1 MGPYQMWD
9 ALSIDTVRDALA
21 EADIAVPD
29 WVANV
34 PSDGF
39 YREGESGPEVWTPGT
54 GQYEADPRPA
64 DEWGL
69 TYIKEDASTT
79 LWKNG
84 DAALLDVGDGVALF
98 EFRSKSNSLG
108 QEVITGVL
116 EAIDK
121 VETDRDLRG
130 MVIGNEGGNF
140 LGWREPRRGGDGCD
154 DGPGLGPR
162 AVHQARSRMPSSRSA
177 TRPSRLWSPRTSACS
192 AAAAR

>member
-1 MGPYQMWD
+1 MPVVSGEDVLETLRQQGSALPVILSSGHPQAYSSPGVSRHDVRWSVRKPYTPQQ
-9 ALSIDTVRDALA
+9 LVDTVRDALA

-39 YREGESGPEVWTPGT
+39 YREGGSGPEVWTPGT

-69 TYIKEDASTT
+69 AYIKDDASST
-79 LWKNG
+79 LWENG

-108 QEVITGVL
+108 QEVITGVM
-116 EAIDK
+116 EAIEK
-121 VETDRDLRG
+121 VEKA
-130 MVIGNEGGNF
+130 GGSVTATVV
-140 LGWREPRRGGDGCD
+140 RK
-154 DGPGLGPR
+154 
-162 AVHQARSRMPSSRSA
+162 SA
-177 TRPSRLWSPRTSACS
+177 EAGE
-192 AAAAR
+192 AAEA